1 MTDSAVVHV
10 LTRDPALRRALL
22 AHLEADES
30 LPVAAGSDPAEVKPG
45 DVVVAPSSDCL
56 PERCAEFAARGA
68 RVIVLATL
76 PAEAER
82 QRYLAA
88 GVFAYL
94 PMAIGSRP
102 LPVDVRSAMAA
113 PLPDPAAA
121 HHDWLLLTKHG
132 LVLLFLGSH
141 PAVTVT
147 EIATAIGISPDRTRR
162 ILNDLAAKG
171 FITAK
176 KAGRSTSYTINP
188 DARFIHPAMAHVS
201 VRGVIDATRPPAAG
215 P

>member
-30 LPVAAGSDPAEVKPG
+30 LPVAAGSDPAEIQPG

-113 PLPDPAAA
+113 PRPDPAVA

-141 PAVTVT
+141 PSATVAGIS
-147 EIATAIGISPDRTRR
+147 EAIGISLGRTRR
-162 ILNDLAAKG
+162 IMNDLVAKG
-171 FITAK
+171 FVTAK
-176 KAGRSTSYTINP
+176 KTGRSIGYTVNP
-188 DARFIHPAMAHVS
+188 DARFIHPAMTHIRIGDVVS
-201 VRGVIDATRPPAAG
+201 VAKSPRGNH
-215 P
+215 